1 MTWVVFNE
9 QEQNLVGKKNPRS
22 HPLGMIVKVKPQA
35 KKAKM
40 DQTHSVEP
48 LEVVSVCNVDNT
60 SKSSGSEAC
69 GVIINN
75 SCLVSY
81 SDESDED

>member
-1 MTWVVFNE
+1 MFNE

-40 DQTHSVEP
+40 DQTHSAEP
-48 LEVVSVCNVDNT
+48 LEVVSVSNADNT
-60 SKSSGSEAC
+60 SKSSGSESC
-69 GVIINN
+69 GVINNN